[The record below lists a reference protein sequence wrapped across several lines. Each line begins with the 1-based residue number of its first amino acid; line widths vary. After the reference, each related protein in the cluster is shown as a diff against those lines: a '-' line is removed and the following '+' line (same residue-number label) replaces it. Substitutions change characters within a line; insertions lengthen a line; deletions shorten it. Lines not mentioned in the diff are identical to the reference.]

1 MSSAEGQ
8 LKLLSLGNIL
18 AGILA
23 STALSLFLT
32 WLRAPRYAKDIPRV
46 GVGKSF
52 IAAFSEMQGWIQD
65 GYDKY
70 SKDGKAFIIPGLL
83 GTTPEVVLPTSQ
95 MNWML
100 DQPDHIISS
109 AAAHYD
115 ILNGEYSF
123 VDKRI
128 LEEPYQEH
136 VVHRSLARHLAA
148 LIPGLDKQVRAC
160 VDDVY
165 GTDDKEWRT
174 VNIWDSLMALIPR
187 VTNLM
192 FVGQELCGNK
202 EYIDNMLNFT
212 EDVTRDLMTFPMV
225 PTIIKPIVGPLAGLA
240 SKYHY
245 RKTAKHS
252 VPLIKQRLRDMAAKE
267 SGDPAYRDWKPPNDY
282 ITWTIS
288 VATAEGRTDELDPVR
303 ISQRLLP
310 LNFAAIHT
318 TAITMLH
325 AFLDILAHD
334 RDQHILDSLREEV
347 FRVLEGEE
355 PRGEWTKTKL
365 SRLHRTDSAIRESM
379 RVNAMAQTML
389 IRKVV
394 APSGV
399 TNETTGQHF
408 SRGTIL
414 SCPIWCTQHDEDI
427 FGRGADS
434 YDAFRYSRLR
444 EEYEAGGAAAAAASD
459 LGDNKK
465 DAEAGL
471 RVAKMGMV
479 TTSPEN
485 FGFGHGRHACP
496 GRFFVAHELKML
508 VAYLLLNYDLKPL
521 DERPPPSCIGRTMI
535 PPTKSTMELKRKA
548 GTCVTLSK

>member
-347 FRVLEGEE
+347 VRVLEGEE

>member
-1 MSSAEGQ
+1 MSSTEGQ
-8 LKLLSLGNIL
+8 LKLLTLGNVL

-52 IAAFSEMQGWIQD
+52 IAAFTEMKGWIQD

-83 GTTPEVVLPTSQ
+83 GTPPEVVIPRSQ

-100 DQPDHIISS
+100 DQPDHIIST

-115 ILNGEYSF
+115 ILNGDYSF

-148 LIPGLDKQVRAC
+148 LIPGLDRQIRNC
-160 VDDVY
+160 VDDIY

-174 VNIWDSLMALIPR
+174 VNIWDSLMILIPK

-192 FVGQELCGNK
+192 FVGQELCDNK
-202 EYIDNMLNFT
+202 EYLDNMLNFT
-212 EDVTRDLMTFPMV
+212 EDVTRDLMTFPMI
-225 PTIIKPIVGPLAGLA
+225 PTIIKPILCPLAGLA

-252 VPLIKQRLRDMAAKE
+252 VPMIKQRLKDMAAKE
-267 SGDPAYRDWKPPNDY
+267 SGDPAYKDWKAPNDY

-288 VATAEGRTDELDPVR
+288 VATAEGRTEELDPVR

-318 TAITMLH
+318 TAITTLH
-325 AFLDILAHD
+325 SFLDFLGYDKEQNI
-334 RDQHILDSLREEV
+334 IETLREEIT
-347 FRVLEGEE
+347 RVLAEEE
-355 PRGEWTKTKL
+355 PRGEWNKAKL
-365 SRLHRTDSAIRESM
+365 SKLHRTDSAIRESM
-379 RVNAMAQTML
+379 RVNAMAQTMV

-394 APSGV
+394 APGGV
-399 TNETTGQHF
+399 TNEDTGQHF
-408 SRGTIL
+408 ARGTIM
-414 SCPIWCTQHDEDI
+414 SCPIWCTQHDEGI
-427 FGRGADS
+427 FGAGAGR

-444 EEYEAGGAAAAAASD
+444 EEYDARSAGEKNPD
-459 LGDNKK
+459 
-465 DAEAGL
+465 AGL

-479 TTSPEN
+479 TTSVEHY
-485 FGFGHGRHACP
+485 GFGHGRHAW
-496 GRFFVAHELKML
+496 
-508 VAYLLLNYDLKPL
+508 
-521 DERPPPSCIGRTMI
+521 
-535 PPTKSTMELKRKA
+535 
-548 GTCVTLSK
+548 

>member
-1 MSSAEGQ
+1 MSSTEGQ
-8 LKLLSLGNIL
+8 PKLLTLGNIL
-18 AGILA
+18 AGVLA

-46 GVGKSF
+46 GAGKSF
-52 IAAFSEMQGWIQD
+52 LAAFTEMKGWIQD

-83 GTTPEVVLPTSQ
+83 GTPPEVVIPRSQ

-100 DQPDHIISS
+100 DQPDHIIST

-115 ILNGEYSF
+115 ILNGDYSF
-123 VDKRI
+123 VDKRV

-136 VVHRSLARHLAA
+136 V
-148 LIPGLDKQVRAC
+148 IRAC
-160 VDDVY
+160 VDDIY
-165 GTDDKEWRT
+165 GTDAKEWRT
-174 VNIWDSLMALIPR
+174 VNIWDSLMVLIPK

-192 FVGQELCGNK
+192 FVGQELSDNK
-202 EYIDNMLNFT
+202 EYLDNMLNFT
-212 EDVTRDLMTFPMV
+212 EDVTRDLMTLPMI

-252 VPLIKQRLRDMAAKE
+252 VPLIKQRLEDMAARE
-267 SGDPAYRDWKPPNDY
+267 RGDPAYKDWRAPNDY
-282 ITWTIS
+282 ITWTIT
-288 VATAEGRTDELDPVR
+288 VATAEGRADELDPVR

-318 TAITMLH
+318 TAITTLH
-325 AFLDILAHD
+325 ALLDFLGHD
-334 RDQHILDSLREEV
+334 RSQNITAALREEMT
-347 FRVLEGEE
+347 RVLDGEE
-355 PRGEWTKTKL
+355 PRGEWNKAKL

-379 RVNAMAQTML
+379 RVNAMAQTMV

-394 APSGV
+394 APGGV
-399 TNETTGQHF
+399 TNDATGQHF

-427 FGRGADS
+427 FGPLADR

-444 EEYEAGGAAAAAASD
+444 EEYEARAAGEKSAD
-459 LGDNKK
+459 G
-465 DAEAGL
+465 GL

-479 TTSPEN
+479 TTSVEHY
-485 FGFGHGRHACP
+485 GFGHGRHACP

-535 PPTKSTMELKRKA
+535 PPTKATMELRRKA
-548 GTCVTLSK
+548 GTFVTS

>member
-1 MSSAEGQ
+1 MSSTEGQ
-8 LKLLSLGNIL
+8 LKLLTLGNVL

-52 IAAFSEMQGWIQD
+52 IAAFTEMKGWIQD

-83 GTTPEVVLPTSQ
+83 GTPPEVVIPRSQ

-100 DQPDHIISS
+100 DQPDHIIST

-115 ILNGEYSF
+115 ILNGDYSF

-148 LIPGLDKQVRAC
+148 LIPGLDRQIRNC
-160 VDDVY
+160 VDDIY

-174 VNIWDSLMALIPR
+174 VNIWDSLMILIPK

-192 FVGQELCGNK
+192 FVGQELCDNK
-202 EYIDNMLNFT
+202 EYLDNMLNFT
-212 EDVTRDLMTFPMV
+212 EDVTRDLMTFPMI
-225 PTIIKPIVGPLAGLA
+225 PTIIKPILCPLAGLA

-252 VPLIKQRLRDMAAKE
+252 VPMIKQRLRDMAAKE
-267 SGDPAYRDWKPPNDY
+267 SGDPAYKDWKAPNDY

-288 VATAEGRTDELDPVR
+288 VATAEGRTEELDPVR

-318 TAITMLH
+318 TAITTLH
-325 AFLDILAHD
+325 SFLDFLGYDKEQNI
-334 RDQHILDSLREEV
+334 IETLREEIT
-347 FRVLEGEE
+347 RVLAEEE
-355 PRGEWTKTKL
+355 PRGEWNKAKL

-379 RVNAMAQTML
+379 RVNAMAQTMV

-394 APSGV
+394 APGGV
-399 TNETTGQHF
+399 TNEDTGQHF
-408 SRGTIL
+408 ARGTIM
-414 SCPIWCTQHDEDI
+414 SCPIWCTQHDEGI
-427 FGRGADS
+427 FGAGAGR

-444 EEYEAGGAAAAAASD
+444 EEYDARSAGEKNPD
-459 LGDNKK
+459 
-465 DAEAGL
+465 AGL

-479 TTSPEN
+479 TTSVEHY
-485 FGFGHGRHACP
+485 GFGHGRHACP

-508 VAYLLLNYDLKPL
+508 VAYMLLNYDLKPL

-535 PPTKSTMELKRKA
+535 PPTKATMEIKRKA
-548 GTCVTLSK
+548 GTSVTL

>member
-1 MSSAEGQ
+1 MDSIEVQQ
-8 LKLLSLGNIL
+8 LKLLTWSNVL
-18 AGILA
+18 AGLLA

-52 IAAFSEMQGWIQD
+52 IAAFTEMEGWIKD

-70 SKDGKAFIIPGLL
+70 NKAGKAFIIPGLL
-83 GTTPEVVLPTSQ
+83 GTSPEVVIPRSQ

-100 DQPDHIISS
+100 DQPDHIIST

-115 ILNGEYSF
+115 ILNGDYSF

-128 LEEPYQEH
+128 LEEPYHEH

-148 LIPGLDKQVRAC
+148 LIPGLDKQIRTC
-160 VDDVY
+160 VDDIY

-174 VNIWDSLMALIPR
+174 VNIWDSLMVLIPR

-192 FVGQELCGNK
+192 FVGQELRDNK
-202 EYIDNMLNFT
+202 EYLDNMVNFT
-212 EDVTRDLMTFPMV
+212 EDVTRDLMTFPMI
-225 PTIIKPIVGPLAGLA
+225 PTIIKPILCPLAGLA

-252 VPLIKQRLRDMAAKE
+252 IPTIRQRLRDIAAKE
-267 SGDPAYRDWKPPNDY
+267 GGDPAYRDWKPPNDY
-282 ITWTIS
+282 LTWTVS

-318 TAITMLH
+318 TAITTLH
-325 AFLDILAHD
+325 AFLDFLGYDKEQNILET
-334 RDQHILDSLREEV
+334 LREEIK
-347 FRVLEGEE
+347 RVLLGEE
-355 PRGEWTKTKL
+355 PKGEWTKAKL
-365 SRLHRTDSAIRESM
+365 SKLHRTDSAIRESM
-379 RVNAMAQTML
+379 RVNAMAQTMV

-394 APSGV
+394 APGGV
-399 TNETTGQHF
+399 TNESTGQHF

-427 FGRGADS
+427 FGGRAGS

-444 EEYEAGGAAAAAASD
+444 EEYDARSAGEKNPD
-459 LGDNKK
+459 
-465 DAEAGL
+465 AGL

-479 TTSPEN
+479 TTSVEHY
-485 FGFGHGRHACP
+485 GFGHGRHAW
-496 GRFFVAHELKML
+496 
-508 VAYLLLNYDLKPL
+508 
-521 DERPPPSCIGRTMI
+521 
-535 PPTKSTMELKRKA
+535 
-548 GTCVTLSK
+548 

>member
-1 MSSAEGQ
+1 MSSSEGQ

-52 IAAFSEMQGWIQD
+52 LAAFTEMKGWIQD

-83 GTTPEVVLPTSQ
+83 GTPPEVVIPRSQ

-100 DQPDHIISS
+100 DQPDHIIST

-115 ILNGEYSF
+115 ILNGDYSF

-128 LEEPYQEH
+128 LEKPYQEH
-136 VVHRSLARHLAA
+136 VVHRSLARQLAA
-148 LIPGLDKQVRAC
+148 LIPGLDRQIRAC
-160 VDDVY
+160 VDDIY
-165 GTDDKEWRT
+165 GTDDGQWRA
-174 VNIWDSLMALIPR
+174 VNIWDSLMVLIPK

-192 FVGQELCGNK
+192 FVGQELCDNK
-202 EYIDNMLNFT
+202 EYLDNMLNFT
-212 EDVTRDLMTFPMV
+212 EDVTRDLMTFPMI
-225 PTIIKPIVGPLAGLA
+225 PTIIKPVLCPLAGLA

-245 RKTAKHS
+245 RKTARHS
-252 VPLIKQRLRDMAAKE
+252 VPVIKQRLRDMAAKQ
-267 SGDPAYRDWKPPNDY
+267 SGNPAYKDWKAPNDY

-288 VATAEGRTDELDPVR
+288 VATAEGRTEELDPVR

-318 TAITMLH
+318 TAITTLH
-325 AFLDILAHD
+325 AFLDFLAYD
-334 RDQHILDSLREEV
+334 KEQNIIETLREEIT
-347 FRVLEGEE
+347 RVLLGEE
-355 PRGEWTKTKL
+355 PRGEWNKAKL
-365 SRLHRTDSAIRESM
+365 SRLHRTDSAVRESM
-379 RVNAMAQTML
+379 RVNAMAQTMV

-394 APSGV
+394 APRGV
-399 TNETTGQHF
+399 TNEETGQHF

-427 FGRGADS
+427 FGGGADR
-434 YDAFRYSRLR
+434 YDAFRYSRQR
-444 EEYEAGGAAAAAASD
+444 EEYEAGGAGEKSAD
-459 LGDNKK
+459 G
-465 DAEAGL
+465 GL

-479 TTSPEN
+479 TTSVEHY
-485 FGFGHGRHACP
+485 GFGHGRHAW
-496 GRFFVAHELKML
+496 
-508 VAYLLLNYDLKPL
+508 
-521 DERPPPSCIGRTMI
+521 
-535 PPTKSTMELKRKA
+535 
-548 GTCVTLSK
+548 